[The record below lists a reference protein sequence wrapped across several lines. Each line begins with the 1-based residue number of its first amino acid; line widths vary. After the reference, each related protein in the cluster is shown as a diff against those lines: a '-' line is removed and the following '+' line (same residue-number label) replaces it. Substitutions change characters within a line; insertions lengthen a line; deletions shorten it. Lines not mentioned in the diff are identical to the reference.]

1 MPVHRQKKCTT
12 ADSTDSTEGQSAPAL
27 PDQQEFH
34 QHLREL
40 ARRGMRIVLEA
51 VMREELDALIGVAW
65 GRAIP
70 SAKGIATAPTP
81 ATWSRPLVGS
91 RS

>member
-1 MPVHRQKKCTT
+1 MPVPTKKKCTT
-12 ADSTDSTEGQSAPAL
+12 ADSTQGQSAPAL

-40 ARRGMRIVLEA
+40 ARSSIRIVLEA

-65 GRAIP
+65 GRAIL